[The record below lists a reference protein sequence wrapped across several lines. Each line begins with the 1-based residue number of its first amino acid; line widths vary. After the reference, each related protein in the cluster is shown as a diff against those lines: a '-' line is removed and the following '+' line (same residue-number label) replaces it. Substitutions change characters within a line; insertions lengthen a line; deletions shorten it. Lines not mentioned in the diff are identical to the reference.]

1 MGVFVFLLRTD
12 TIRCIVESFLI
23 CEDKR
28 MQSTKS
34 IQPEKS
40 HSILN
45 SNALKLIAILAMTA
59 DHLAWLLFPGY
70 DKQPLPIL
78 MHIIGRL
85 TCPIMCY
92 FIAEGFHYTRSKARY
107 AGRLLLLA
115 VVSHFAYLFAS
126 NDFVGW
132 RSFIPFYYGSFL
144 NQTSVA
150 WSLLGG
156 LLMLWLCDSKT
167 LKTPVKVAGVLLL
180 CVLMFPADWSCIAS
194 LCILSIGSNRGNARK
209 QIAWCVFYVALYA
222 AVYFFALDRIY
233 GLLQLCTVLSIP
245 LLFLY
250 NGQRGKNASVNRIMK
265 WFFYLYY
272 PLHLFILGLIQQALR
287 S

>member
-1 MGVFVFLLRTD
+1 
-12 TIRCIVESFLI
+12 
-23 CEDKR
+23 
-28 MQSTKS
+28 MQSIKS

-156 LLMLWLCDSKT
+156 LLMLWLCEDEKRSMG
-167 LKTPVKVAGVLLL
+167 VKVAGILLICL
-180 CVLMFPADWSCIAS
+180 ITLPSDWSCIAA
-194 LCILSIGSNRGNARK
+194 LCVLSIGSNRGEPKK
-209 QIAWCVFYVALYA
+209 QIAWSLFYVAIYA
-222 AVYFFALDRIY
+222 VVYFFALDKLY
-233 GLLQLCTVLSIP
+233 GLLQLCVVLAIP
-245 LLFLY
+245 LLALY
-250 NGQRGKNASVNRIMK
+250 NGKRGKNQTINKVMK
-265 WFFYLYY
+265 WLFYIYY
-272 PLHLFILGLIQQALR
+272 PLHLAVIGFIQLQIR
-287 S
+287 